1 MARRNLITL
10 TATLMALAGPAWAA
24 CTDATP
30 ACLEAAAKSYLDGL
44 VTHDG
49 SKVQFGPQ
57 IAIHEHGRTTSMTEA
72 EARAYVDRQVTMKG
86 YRNASYVA
94 ADGQVVQ
101 LVEIDITFDEADA
114 TRMKT
119 TPGDHT
125 LYVANAYRVEKGLIR
140 EIDTRFNINAAS
152 PSFGR

>member
-1 MARRNLITL
+1 MAGRRNWALAGVL
-10 TATLMALAGPAWAA
+10 AALAGPAAA
-24 CTDATP
+24 CSEATP

-57 IAIHEHGRTTSMTEA
+57 ITIYEHGRTTRMNEA
-72 EARAYVDRQVTMKG
+72 QARDYVNKQVAMKG
-86 YRNASYVA
+86 YRNARYVA

-101 LVEIDITFDEADA
+101 LVEIDISFGEADA

-125 LYVANAYRVEKGLIR
+125 LYVANAYRVEKGEIR
-140 EIDTRFNINAAS
+140 EIDTRFNLGAAS
-152 PSFGR
+152 PSFGK